1 MSAKTPPFLAGVPEQ
16 IGTAKAGT
24 TTEGTHGQ
32 RSQKKTTGHKKHT
45 MIKRSKQAGSDAI
58 SDTFVGN
65 GGGGSSSSGKGHSS
79 HSGSGKSG
87 GQKRSQQHQQGR
99 RSAKK
104 DHEGGTEFTVE
115 ASFIEEDGMYDEG
128 WNVELESEHPQH
140 PTLSTIYRYSQDA
153 AEELHAQ
160 CESDA
165 DDIVAEIASEL
176 GLSEDQVLAARMF
189 GGDLKRVKREDE
201 FESEYTTPRRADG
214 LPASKEKELSLLDEK
229 IRDLKRQIKLAEN
242 GTHPELVAAFEKSE
256 EECRDK
262 EDVADILL
270 QIQMDAFAALA
281 EQERKNA
288 EAEAE
293 AEKNAERED
302 FEASIAERRH
312 KQANERNGGD
322 PSRVLRNRRD
332 KSGGQTQSSSKAS
345 NKRRFAGIIPDY
357 PLKGCDIMNDL
368 EKIAKELSLVK

>member
-1 MSAKTPPFLAGVPEQ
+1 MSAKASPFLTGAPEQ
-16 IGTAKAGT
+16 IGAAKAGT
-24 TTEGTHGQ
+24 SEGAHGQ
-32 RSQKKTTGHKKHT
+32 RAQKKTSGHKKHT
-45 MIKRSKQAGSDAI
+45 MIKRSKQAGSDAV
-58 SDTFVGN
+58 SDTFVVGN
-65 GGGGSSSSGKGHSS
+65 SSSSSKGHSS

-99 RSAKK
+99 KGSKK
-104 DHEGGTEFTVE
+104 EHECGAEYTVE

-128 WNVELESEHPQH
+128 WNVELCGEHAQHAQH
-140 PTLSTIYRYSQDA
+140 PSLSAVYRYSQGA
-153 AEELHAQ
+153 AEELQAQ
-160 CESDA
+160 CEADA
-165 DDIVAEIASEL
+165 DGIVAEIASEL

-189 GGDLKRVKREDE
+189 GDDLKRVKCEAE
-201 FESEYTTPRRADG
+201 FESEYTAPRRTDG

-229 IRDLKRQIKLAEN
+229 IRDLKRQIKLVEN
-242 GTHPELVAAFEKSE
+242 GTHPELVAAFGRSE
-256 EECRDK
+256 EECRNK

-281 EQERKNA
+281 EQERKSA

-302 FEASIAERRH
+302 FEASLIERRH

-332 KSGGQTQSSSKAS
+332 KSSGQSQSSNKGA
-345 NKRRFAGIIPDY
+345 NKRRFPGVIPDY

-368 EKIAKELSLVK
+368 EKIAKELSLAK